1 MLQTM
6 FLRGSFKGQ
15 TVDNTT
21 EEEVSAWLELVKKLN
36 PREVM
41 IYTIDR
47 ETPAK
52 ELVKAP
58 IEVLNEIAER
68 VKQLGIKTNV
78 AG

>member
-1 MLQTM
+1 M

>member
-1 MLQTM
+1 M

-58 IEVLNEIAER
+58 IEVLNEIADR

>member
-1 MLQTM
+1 MQTM
-6 FLRGSFKGQ
+6 FVTGSHNGK

-21 EEEVSAWLELVKKLN
+21 DEEISAWLEAVKMTN

-47 ETPAK
+47 ETPEK
-52 ELVKAP
+52 NLEKVPVEKLR
-58 IEVLNEIAER
+58 EIGKKVEE
-68 VKQLGIKTNV
+68 LGIKVNI